1 MKFQFIEAHRNEF
14 AVNRMCRALCVSR
27 SGYYAWR
34 ERPVSRREMANQALV
49 GQIKVAYAE
58 SEETYGSPRIY
69 RELTEAG
76 VPCSVNRI
84 AGLMRQH
91 GIVAIQARRFKVT
104 TKAHEAHPVA
114 PNLLDGDFSATA
126 PNEKWLA
133 DISYI
138 PTHEGWLYLAVVMDL
153 FSRRIVGW
161 TMYKRMTSS
170 LVTRALEMALRQRRP
185 PAALIH
191 HSDRGS
197 QYTGRD
203 YQQLL
208 TDHQLQVSMSGRGNC
223 YDNAPMESFFGTL
236 KSERVH
242 HRLYRTRE
250 EAQTDLFFYIEV
262 FYNRRRRHSAL
273 DYVSPADYE
282 LAHDHHPVLSLCP

>member
-1 MKFQFIEAHRNEF
+1 MKFQFIEEHRNEF
-14 AVNRMCRALCVSR
+14 AINRMCQALGISR

-34 ERPVSRREMANQALV
+34 ERPVSQREMANQALLQ
-49 GQIKVAYAE
+49 QIEAVHAE

-69 RELTEAG
+69 RELTAAG
-76 VPCSVNRI
+76 VPCSLNRI
-84 AGLMRQH
+84 ARLMRQH

-104 TKAHEAHPVA
+104 TKANEAHPVA

-138 PTHEGWLYLAVVMDL
+138 ATHEGWLYLAAVMDL

-161 TMYKRMTSS
+161 AMQERMTSS
-170 LVTRALEMALRQRRP
+170 LVASALQMAIGHRRP

-203 YQQLL
+203 YQKLL
-208 TDHQLQVSMSGRGNC
+208 KDNQIQVSMSGAGNC

-236 KSERVH
+236 KRV
-242 HRLYRTRE
+242 
-250 EAQTDLFFYIEV
+250 
-262 FYNRRRRHSAL
+262 RR
-273 DYVSPADYE
+273 
-282 LAHDHHPVLSLCP
+282 

>member
-1 MKFQFIEAHRNEF
+1 MKFQFIEEHRNEF
-14 AVNRMCRALCVSR
+14 AINRMCQALGISR

-34 ERPVSRREMANQALV
+34 ERPVSQREMANQALLQ
-49 GQIKVAYAE
+49 QIKAVHAE

-69 RELTEAG
+69 RELTAAG
-76 VPCSVNRI
+76 VPCSLNRI
-84 AGLMRQH
+84 ARLMRQH

-104 TKAHEAHPVA
+104 TKANEAHPVA

-138 PTHEGWLYLAVVMDL
+138 ATHEGWLYLAAVMDL

-161 TMYKRMTSS
+161 AMQERMTSS
-170 LVTRALEMALRQRRP
+170 LVESALQMAIGHRRP

-203 YQQLL
+203 YQKLL
-208 TDHQLQVSMSGRGNC
+208 KDNQIQVSMSGAGNC

-236 KSERVH
+236 KTERVH

-250 EAQTDLFFYIEV
+250 EAKTDLFFYIEA

-282 LAHDHHPVLSLCP
+282 LTFDQHLVLLPCP

>member
-1 MKFQFIEAHRNEF
+1 MKFQFIEEHRNEF
-14 AVNRMCRALCVSR
+14 AVNRLCQALGVSR

-34 ERPVSRREMANQALV
+34 ERPASQREMANQALLHK
-49 GQIKVAYAE
+49 IKAVHAE

-69 RELTEAG
+69 RELNEAG
-76 VPCSVNRI
+76 VACSVNRI
-84 AGLMRQH
+84 ARLMRQH
-91 GIVAIQARRFKVT
+91 GIVAIQVRQFKVT
-104 TKAHEAHPVA
+104 TKTNEAHPVA

-138 PTHEGWLYLAVVMDL
+138 PTDEGWLYLAAVMDL

-161 TMYKRMTSS
+161 AMQERMTSS
-170 LVTRALEMALRQRRP
+170 LVEQALAMAIRQRRP

-203 YQQLL
+203 YQKLL
-208 TDHQLQVSMSGRGNC
+208 KDNQLQVSMSGAGNC
-223 YDNAPMESFFGTL
+223 YDNAPIESFFGTL
-236 KSERVH
+236 KTERVH
-242 HRLYRTRE
+242 HRLYRTRA
-250 EAQTDLFFYIEV
+250 EAKTDLFFYIEA

-282 LAHDHHPVLSLCP
+282 LTHDQHPVLSLCL